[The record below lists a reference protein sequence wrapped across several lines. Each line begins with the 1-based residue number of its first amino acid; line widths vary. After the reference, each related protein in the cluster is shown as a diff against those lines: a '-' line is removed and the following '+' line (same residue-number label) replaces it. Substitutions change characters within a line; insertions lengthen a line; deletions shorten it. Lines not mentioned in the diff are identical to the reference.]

1 MNYYT
6 KWPDIGYYRGLSPS
20 NIILDVSFSLSASQI
35 LHCFL
40 NYQNLYR
47 LLGKGYTEVISSRAE
62 NS

>member
-6 KWPDIGYYRGLSPS
+6 KWPDIGYYRRLSPS

-47 LLGKGYTEVISSRAE
+47 LLGKGFVVWNRNFRS
-62 NS
+62 

>member
-6 KWPDIGYYRGLSPS
+6 EWPDSGCLYGLPPS
-20 NIILDVSFSLSASQI
+20 NITLSVSFSLSASQI

-47 LLGKGYTEVISSRAE
+47 SLGKGFVVWKE
-62 NS
+62 

>member
-6 KWPDIGYYRGLSPS
+6 EWSNSGYLYGLPPS
-20 NIILDVSFSLSASQI
+20 YNLLDVSFSLSASQI

-47 LLGKGYTEVISSRAE
+47 LLGKGFVVWKQ
-62 NS
+62 

>member
-20 NIILDVSFSLSASQI
+20 NIILDVSFSLSAFQI

-47 LLGKGYTEVISSRAE
+47 LLGKGFVA
-62 NS
+62 